1 MAGTRYQ
8 IQSGGRIVQ
17 TQDTDLAAEAS
28 RRGDT
33 VTAVTEADA

>member
-1 MAGTRYQ
+1 MAGTRYR
-8 IQSGGRIVQ
+8 IQSDTREFE
-17 TQDTDLAAEAS
+17 TQSTALAAEAS